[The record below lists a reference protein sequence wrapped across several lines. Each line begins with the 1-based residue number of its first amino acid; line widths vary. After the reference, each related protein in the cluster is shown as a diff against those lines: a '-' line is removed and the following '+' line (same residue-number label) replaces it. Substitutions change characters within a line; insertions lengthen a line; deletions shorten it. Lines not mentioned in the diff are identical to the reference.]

1 MSCCGFLCFS
11 LSASCGRGS
20 LRERRRESRLLNLEN
35 LQDEADKTITSREEE
50 SLHVHKECN
59 DTSLPE
65 FWLDMCHNI
74 PTNAS
79 DYLNL
84 NLNPERW
91 TGYNGSHVWKA
102 IYEENCFEK
111 LGDFD
116 EMCYEERV
124 LYRLLSGL
132 HASTNIHISLEYFP
146 PSKSAGRKNWEPNP
160 ERFIA
165 QVANSKPRGAHRTS
179 ALHPEPWALRP
190 QVPRFSSC
198 IFNNLPT
205 PQPHILCTACT
216 PKRPSAPNPEH
227 LNPKR
232 AVRLAPRA
240 SEESSLCVCRGSASC
255 PQSCPLPVQLP
266 LQRGRQFRR

>member
-1 MSCCGFLCFS
+1 M
-11 LSASCGRGS
+11 
-20 LRERRRESRLLNLEN
+20 NP
-35 LQDEADKTITSREEE
+35 QDEADKTITSREEE
-50 SLHVHKECN
+50 SLQVHKPCN

-111 LGDFD
+111 LGEFD
-116 EMCYEERV
+116 DMCYEERV

-165 QVANSKPRGAHRTS
+165 QVAIPEHWTLSTINTTQYT
-179 ALHPEPWALRP
+179 LHPEE
-190 QVPRFSSC
+190 F
-198 IFNNLPT
+198 
-205 PQPHILCTACT
+205 HTAHVEPPEHCT
-216 PKRPSAPNPEH
+216 PHPYITKR
-227 LNPKR
+227 
-232 AVRLAPRA
+232 
-240 SEESSLCVCRGSASC
+240 
-255 PQSCPLPVQLP
+255 
-266 LQRGRQFRR
+266 